1 MKCTKSA
8 VLLLALL
15 VAASTFSCGETA
27 APVTTDAVTTTAPAT
42 ETEADKINWESSGL
56 PEKDFGGREF
66 TVLTAEVDSTNY
78 TWHMVAPEEQNGET
92 LNDEMYDRNKKI
104 EEIYNITISSV
115 YTASMKNDATNSI
128 NAGDDMYSLIFSKIY
143 ETYPMA
149 QEGQLYNLYKLD
161 YVNLDADWWDQS
173 MLRDLSYHDAIYHM
187 TGDISPSTDAR
198 VFVLIF
204 NKDLCQSL
212 NLEYPYQDV
221 LDNKWTLDRFKEYI
235 TDVNHD
241 VNGDSQMDFEDRW
254 GFLSQNGFSWMM
266 YLSGGGQIVDKD
278 QNGDL
283 YVAYNTERNVRLAT
297 AALDI
302 AIDKSTTLMA
312 DPYVTA
318 NGGSWP
324 AVTTWFANGG
334 ALFRSTTLEP
344 VPRDLRA
351 LDVNFGILPFPMLDE
366 TQGRYYTLTEE
377 YSRAFSVPVTAD
389 MEMVGLVLESLAVES
404 VEGVKPAFYDVV
416 LNGKVVRDDE
426 SKEMLDIIFANKIF
440 DIGLFGDIAGF
451 RNMLKNLETRGSTD
465 VVSSYASSL
474 SVAETQLEKICENFD
489 GLE

>member
-1 MKCTKSA
+1 MKHRITPA
-8 VLLLALL
+8 LLTLLLIL
-15 VAASTFSCGETA
+15 STACGETP
-27 APVTTDAVTTTAPAT
+27 APNNTDVSTEIETTAPV
-42 ETEADKINWESSGL
+42 ETEAEKINWESSGL

-66 TVLTAEVDSTNY
+66 TVLTAEVDSLNH
-78 TWHMVAPEEQNGET
+78 TWHLVAPDEQNGET
-92 LNDEMYDRNKKI
+92 LNDAMYDRNKKI
-104 EEIYNITISSV
+104 EEIYNITITSV
-115 YTASMKNDATNSI
+115 YTNAMKADATNSI
-128 NAGDDMYSLIFSKIY
+128 NAGDDMYSLIFSKIF

-149 QEGQLYNLYKLD
+149 QEGQLYNFYDLQ
-161 YVNLDADWWDQS
+161 YVDLDADWWDQS
-173 MLRDLSYHDAIYHM
+173 MLRDLTYHDSIYHL

-235 TDVNHD
+235 SDVNHD
-241 VNGDSQMDFEDRW
+241 VNGDAQMDFDDRW

-266 YLSGGGQIVDKD
+266 YLSGGGRIVDKD
-278 QNGDL
+278 SNGEL
-283 YVAYNTERNVRLAT
+283 FVAYNTERNVRLAT
-297 AALDI
+297 AALEV
-302 AIDKSTTLMA
+302 AIDKGTTLMA
-312 DPYVTA
+312 DPYVTE

-324 AVTTWFANGG
+324 AVTSWFANGG

-389 MEMVGLVLESLAVES
+389 KEMVGLVLESLAVES

-416 LNGKVVRDDE
+416 LNGKVVRDEE
-426 SKEMLDIIFANKIF
+426 SKEMLDIIFENKIF
-440 DIGLFGDIAGF
+440 DIGLLGDIAGF
-451 RNMLKNLETRGSTD
+451 RNMLKNLESRGSTD

-474 SVAETQLEKICENFD
+474 SGAEKQLEKICENFD
-489 GLE
+489 SLG